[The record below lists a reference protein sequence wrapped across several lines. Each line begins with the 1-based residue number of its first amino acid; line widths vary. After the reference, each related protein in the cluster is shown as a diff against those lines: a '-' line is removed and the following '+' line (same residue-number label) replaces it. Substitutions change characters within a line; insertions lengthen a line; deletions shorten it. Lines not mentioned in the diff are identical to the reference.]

1 MPEKEFI
8 EKYIPEE
15 GEIIEYN
22 SIEYIVRDAGIS
34 GSQLL
39 KGESQLAIYED
50 GEGVATERLN
60 ALDSIPVYNLDP
72 VGEATVVLGGIDPIF
87 NIPLTA
93 LLENG
98 FTKTGRR
105 VDTVTKSDDL
115 LFQTEDM
122 SASKISKET
131 LDKIMKVAK
140 DMGVSVIELSTYLKG
155 NPNVDA
161 RGVNGVADLVKGVI
175 AIAQGRES
183 VATTE
188 ELVHVATAIL
198 EQTNP
203 ALITSL
209 ISRIG
214 EYKIYKQTLETY
226 SKRKEYQLPNGKPD
240 IRKIKKEAVDKLI
253 AEYIILNSEGSTE
266 FPELRDREKRNVV
279 QRMWDTILEAIRS
292 LYGKSKTDLF
302 QETATKIL
310 EGDVGGTVA
319 DITQGGVFLQI
330 EKNEL
335 VDNVYNTIQME
346 ASKIVGPIP
355 ATYDA
360 SGKLIKK
367 RHYIYDGKEVDFSVT
382 EKLKQD
388 SKMPERSEM
397 NKLED
402 DQKRLWGS
410 EGHAYI
416 DDFITAN
423 LIDKDGYRTKEIGK
437 TAIATKLND
446 TIKEK
451 LEIFAKSLIAS
462 YPEGTRFL
470 LEKKVVNTQVKG
482 MLASTVD
489 FIAIQPVVKK
499 NGEKD
504 IKVDVLD
511 WKFASINKDLTED
524 VPWFKRDEWRAQMG
538 EYVKMMYNYGIKAS
552 QLGKTRMV
560 QFISNYTY
568 SIYGD
573 RKSPLNLTSIE
584 VGNLDNAKETT
595 LYLLPVPLIT
605 ETTGNVVID
614 EFVKSLERQYDKL
627 YIKSASPEEKFAKK
641 IQLEELS
648 KAIRHL
654 HLKLDFEPLVGVGT
668 TFLNNAAK
676 AFKVFDTIDYSTLTA
691 EELRFKL
698 RELYEYKKSA
708 LKFSQLDDIFLSK
721 FPTKNLSEA
730 DKKTLKSLEHIA
742 SSTGRMLDKAKSI
755 ENQFAVQ
762 ISLKEGFTTEEGE
775 KEGNEELGQSILTA
789 ERALD
794 TASRTFLEGSKLSS
808 KIINLA
814 TNLIM
819 NAASLVGIKVNQR
832 IKDYAD
838 LLVPLEK
845 EARAIGKSAFD
856 MIGKV
861 AGGKL
866 ELIKKIDGKFLEA
879 VEEAKESG
887 DKKFLLDNM
896 NLSQYMKLAEE
907 AIKKGE
913 EQINNTTF
921 STDEEENTLTRQY
934 RVNKLKDELDI
945 TRATFNGYKAYQ
957 FSALFGKT
965 MKEEDHLSSDYK
977 HMSRSAASLE
987 MWKFMT
993 ALNEKAISMGYLA
1006 DRGISFFPLIEA
1018 SLVEKVSNSGDILK
1032 ESRDFFGDMFTT
1044 KIDEENKFSKL
1055 DPETNQIRKKI
1066 PTYFTRTNKEV
1077 TQISKDMTKIGP
1089 LWIKALMQ
1097 YEAARDLEFTLLTLN
1112 SVEKNKGTVIV
1123 DENRNIVMEGG
1134 VPKVD
1139 KSINKNANLL
1149 ETIIDDF
1156 LYQLGENL
1164 DSFGNI
1170 KIGQISDKLKRDDE
1184 SKENLKLSIKKGV
1197 ESSNKL
1203 VQSLAVGLSPL
1214 ISIANTFGFNFQ
1226 TLITAGNKLRY
1237 REFFK
1242 NLGSVVS
1249 GAGMT
1254 TTDIGLLDLIVP
1266 LNEDI
1271 AKEKQR
1277 ELAYKQGYIKWLST
1291 WTFTDVMMSTNS
1303 FPEKRLQ
1310 LATAKTLNEN
1320 SMVVDGKIVNIRQ
1333 YVKAQDRGRYKT
1345 KNQAERK
1352 AIEDSYEE
1360 RVAKLKAEKALDKIA
1375 KIENDRVVIPGVSME
1390 ELAKYRTSVV
1400 EYVRTLNG
1408 QMSADNKADYRRD
1421 TMFRSFMMFK
1431 NWIPKLVSQRT
1442 SDIKKNK
1449 ELDQWEYGRGRLFL
1463 KTWSHLGLTSI
1474 FKMRQII
1481 QGTDEGLAILDEM
1494 LKQKKEDYYRKT
1506 GMVLEITSEEFY
1518 DLVRTELNN
1527 EMKELGVLFGTLAL
1541 MIAAKMAIPPEEEE
1555 DPLIRNRYKYILKG
1569 VNKITD
1575 EIGFYYNPLST
1586 EAMTRGSIIPA
1597 LGLLTKGEK
1606 IIEHVLREGYGRV
1619 TNNED
1624 IIEKA
1629 HPTKYF
1635 LNVIPGAYQYQ
1646 RDILSLVNPEL
1657 AKEMGIR
1664 VTVESRRQ

>member
-1 MPEKEFI
+1 M
-8 EKYIPEE
+8 
-15 GEIIEYN
+15 
-22 SIEYIVRDAGIS
+22 
-34 GSQLL
+34 
-39 KGESQLAIYED
+39 
-50 GEGVATERLN
+50 
-60 ALDSIPVYNLDP
+60 
-72 VGEATVVLGGIDPIF
+72 
-87 NIPLTA
+87 
-93 LLENG
+93 
-98 FTKTGRR
+98 
-105 VDTVTKSDDL
+105 
-115 LFQTEDM
+115 
-122 SASKISKET
+122 
-131 LDKIMKVAK
+131 
-140 DMGVSVIELSTYLKG
+140 
-155 NPNVDA
+155 
-161 RGVNGVADLVKGVI
+161 
-175 AIAQGRES
+175 
-183 VATTE
+183 
-188 ELVHVATAIL
+188 
-198 EQTNP
+198 
-203 ALITSL
+203 
-209 ISRIG
+209 
-214 EYKIYKQTLETY
+214 
-226 SKRKEYQLPNGKPD
+226 
-240 IRKIKKEAVDKLI
+240 
-253 AEYIILNSEGSTE
+253 
-266 FPELRDREKRNVV
+266 
-279 QRMWDTILEAIRS
+279 
-292 LYGKSKTDLF
+292 
-302 QETATKIL
+302 
-310 EGDVGGTVA
+310 
-319 DITQGGVFLQI
+319 
-330 EKNEL
+330 
-335 VDNVYNTIQME
+335 
-346 ASKIVGPIP
+346 
-355 ATYDA
+355 
-360 SGKLIKK
+360 
-367 RHYIYDGKEVDFSVT
+367 
-382 EKLKQD
+382 
-388 SKMPERSEM
+388 
-397 NKLED
+397 
-402 DQKRLWGS
+402 
-410 EGHAYI
+410 
-416 DDFITAN
+416 
-423 LIDKDGYRTKEIGK
+423 
-437 TAIATKLND
+437 
-446 TIKEK
+446 
-451 LEIFAKSLIAS
+451 
-462 YPEGTRFL
+462 
-470 LEKKVVNTQVKG
+470 VNTQVKG
-482 MLASTVD
+482 MLASTID

-538 EYVKMMYNYGIKAS
+538 EYVKIMYNYGIKAN
-552 QLGKTRMV
+552 QLGRTRMI

-568 SIYGD
+568 AIYGD

-654 HLKLDFEPLVGVGT
+654 HLKLEFEPLVGVGT

-676 AFKVFDTIDYSTLTA
+676 AFKAFETIDYSTLTE
-691 EELRFKL
+691 EELRVRL
-698 RELYEYKKSA
+698 RELYEYKNSA
-708 LKFSQLDDIFLSK
+708 VKFSQLDDIFLSK

-742 SSTGRMLDKAKSI
+742 SSTGRMLDKIKEI

-762 ISLKEGFTTEEGE
+762 TSLKEGFTTEEGE

-808 KIINLA
+808 NIINLA
-814 TNLIM
+814 ANLVM
-819 NAASLVGIKVNQR
+819 NTASLVNIKVNR
-832 IKDYAD
+832 LIKDYAD
-838 LLVPLEK
+838 LLIPLEK
-845 EARAIGKSAFD
+845 EARAIGKNAFD

-866 ELIKKIDGKFLEA
+866 ELIKKIDSKFLEA

-887 DKKFLLDNM
+887 DKKFLVDNM
-896 NLSQYMKLAEE
+896 NLSEYMKLAEE
-907 AIKKGE
+907 SIKKGE

-921 STDEEENTLTRQY
+921 STDEEKNLLDREY
-934 RVNKLKDELDI
+934 RINKLKDELDI
-945 TRATFNGYKAYQ
+945 TRLTFNGYKVYQ

-977 HMSRSAASLE
+977 NMSRSTAALD

-1006 DRGISFFPLIEA
+1006 NRGISFLPLIEA
-1018 SLVEKVSNSGDILK
+1018 SLIEKMSNSGDVLK
-1032 ESRDFFGDMFTT
+1032 ESRDFFGDMITT
-1044 KIDEENKFSKL
+1044 KIDEEQKYSKR

-1066 PTYFTRTNKEV
+1066 PTYFTRTNKEI
-1077 TQISKDMTKIGP
+1077 TQISRDMTKIGP

-1097 YEAARDLEFTLLTLN
+1097 YEAARDLEYTLLTLN
-1112 SVEKNKGTVIV
+1112 SVEKNKGTIIV
-1123 DENRNIVMEGG
+1123 DENQNIVMEAG

-1139 KSINKNANLL
+1139 KSTNKNANLL

-1170 KIGQISDKLKRDDE
+1170 KIGQISDKLKKDDE
-1184 SKENLKLSIKKGV
+1184 SKERTKVSIKKGL

-1214 ISIANTFGFNFQ
+1214 VALANTFGFNFQ
-1226 TLITAGNKLRY
+1226 ALITAGNKLRY

-1254 TTDIGLLDLIVP
+1254 TLDIGLLDLIVP

-1271 AKEKQR
+1271 AKDKQR
-1277 ELAYKQGYIKWLST
+1277 ELAYEQGYMKWLST

-1320 SMVVDGKIVNIRQ
+1320 SMVIDGKIVNIRQ

-1352 AIEDSYEE
+1352 AIENSYEE

-1375 KIENDRVVIPGVSME
+1375 KIENDRVVIPGVSDI

-1494 LKQKKEDYYRKT
+1494 LKQKKEDYYRKN
-1506 GMVLEITSEEFY
+1506 GKMLEITSEEFY
-1518 DLVRTELNN
+1518 DLVRTELKN
-1527 EMKELGVLFGTLAL
+1527 EMKELGILFGTVGL

-1555 DPLIRNRYKYILKG
+1555 DPLIKNRYKYILKG
-1569 VNKITD
+1569 LNKITD

-1606 IIEHVLREGYGRV
+1606 IIEHILREGYGRI
-1619 TNNED
+1619 TDNED

-1657 AKEMGIR
+1657 AKELGVR